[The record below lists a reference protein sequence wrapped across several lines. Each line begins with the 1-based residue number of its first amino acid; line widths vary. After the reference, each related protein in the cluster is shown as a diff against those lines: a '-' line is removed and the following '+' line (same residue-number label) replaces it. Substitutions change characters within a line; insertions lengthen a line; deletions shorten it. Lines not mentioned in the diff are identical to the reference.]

1 MIRQVAVSDVNQIVE
16 VLHQVKQDMFSKGID
31 QWDEHYPNEKT
42 IQEDLNKKQAYI
54 YSENGEV
61 LAYMVLNQEY
71 DIEYNNLNWSTPTP
85 FVVIHRLF
93 VKPTAQGKGISS
105 QMIQYAEQY
114 ATENNYASIRFDAY
128 ALNNTANAVYLKKG
142 YAFVG
147 TVQFRKG
154 VFNCYEKG
162 LKPSS

>member
-1 MIRQVAVSDVNQIVE
+1 MIRQIAASDVNEIVK
-16 VLHQVKQDMFSKGID
+16 VLRQVKQDMYSKGID

-42 IQEDLNKKQAYI
+42 IQEDLDKKQAYI

-61 LAYMVLNQEY
+61 LAYMVINQEY
-71 DIEYNNLNWSTPTP
+71 DIEYNDLNWSTSTP
-85 FVVIHRLF
+85 FIVIHRLF
-93 VKPTAQGKGISS
+93 VKSTAQGKGISS
-105 QMIQYAEQY
+105 QMIQYVEQY
-114 ATENNYASIRFDAY
+114 AIENNYASIRFDAY

-142 YAFVG
+142 YTLVG

-162 LKPSS
+162 LNSIS